1 MTCLTWQRPA
11 AAAAPIAGNPVQDVP
26 SRRISRR
33 RDVAEAQLF
42 SFRMFENDAGRNQF
56 LDYVRV
62 QLDS

>member
-1 MTCLTWQRPA
+1 
-11 AAAAPIAGNPVQDVP
+11 
-26 SRRISRR
+26 
-33 RDVAEAQLF
+33 VAEAQLF